1 MGRKCIVAEVT
12 ISLPFKIDSYGKVGV
27 SNDQQKIWAD
37 RVRSVIGTAVKE
49 RVMRP
54 LFGTEIPYSVFN
66 TQEEAEIIIQRETQA
81 AFEGQLPLLTLQS
94 VTTTFDEFTGI
105 INVSTVYGLP
115 NSAQVETVV
124 GIAYIQGNK
133 PIYEETI

>member
-1 MGRKCIVAEVT
+1 MAEVT
-12 ISLPFKIDSYGKVGV
+12 ISLPFKIDSYGKV
-27 SNDQQKIWAD
+27 SSSSDQQRIWAD

-66 TQEEAEIIIQRETQA
+66 TQEDAEVLIQRETQA
-81 AFEGQLPLLTLQS
+81 AFETQLPLLTLQS

-115 NSAQVETVV
+115 NDTQVETVV
-124 GIAYIQGNK
+124 GIAYIQGTN
-133 PIYEETI
+133 PIYEETL